1 MIRLQTARFIIRDL
15 LLTDL
20 ENIHQLYSLPETDQ
34 FNTLGIPETIQTTEK
49 ILIGW
54 LEKQD
59 TFPRTSYVF
68 CIELKE
74 TYEFVGLIA
83 LKLGNPKYKIAEMWY
98 KIHLSILREGYAYEA
113 LTRLFRYAFNY
124 LNLHRIDTDCA
135 INNLESIKLLD
146 KLGMIREGKK
156 RKFLP
161 IKGEWIDSYIYGILY
176 EDFTTRVPEN

>member
-1 MIRLQTARFIIRDL
+1 
-15 LLTDL
+15 
-20 ENIHQLYSLPETDQ
+20 
-34 FNTLGIPETIQTTEK
+34 
-49 ILIGW
+49 
-54 LEKQD
+54 
-59 TFPRTSYVF
+59 
-68 CIELKE
+68 
-74 TYEFVGLIA
+74 
-83 LKLGNPKYKIAEMWY
+83 MWY

-161 IKGEWIDSYIYGILY
+161 ISGEWIDSYIYGILY
-176 EDFTTRVPEN
+176 EDFTTHVPEN